1 MRQNV
6 PVSEEPRDL
15 LELQVNPERC
25 VHSLFE
31 QAQCSTCV
39 DTCPKSAWSIDDDG
53 VNLNTARCDG
63 CGLCAAACPQ
73 EALSVHLNLWPVE
86 TEGER
91 LVLAAC
97 DHAAVTPGAG
107 VIPCLHS
114 LSVRVLARLAAEG
127 IEVIATASGDCGN
140 CDRGSGDRLERRLT
154 ELNRLLRSR
163 GRGEFEHRAHTPATW
178 QILRTCASQTSSHS
192 MERRRFLRG
201 GLRQLTRLAQGFGET
216 DAPAGPSPASALL
229 GGGGSGVAEWRPL
242 LEEEACDGCSA
253 CIRLCPTHALEIDDT
268 HDRYQVFPDL
278 CTGCRVCNDI
288 CEANAITPTPWT
300 NAAPYTVRLGQR
312 RCRAC
317 GVEFR
322 LPIALADTKSLCP
335 TCRKTNHYRHLFQVL
350 GQ

>member
-1 MRQNV
+1 MAQS
-6 PVSEEPRDL
+6 PPDTEEPRGGPV
-15 LELQVNPERC
+15 LQVRPERC

-31 QAQCSTCV
+31 QASCNVCV
-39 DTCPKSAWSIDDDG
+39 TACPTAAWTLDDDG
-53 VNLNTARCDG
+53 LNLDSALCDD
-63 CGLCAAACPQ
+63 CGLCTAACPQ
-73 EALSVHLNLWPVE
+73 EALSVHLNVLYAE
-86 TEGER
+86 TADER
-91 LVLAAC
+91 QVLAAC
-97 DHAAVTPGAG
+97 DRAAVSPGAG
-107 VIPCLHS
+107 VIPCVHS

-127 IEVIATASGDCGN
+127 IEVMATSSGDCGN
-140 CDRGSGDRLERRLT
+140 CDRGTGDRLERRLT

-163 GRGEFEHRAHTPATW
+163 GLGEFKHRAHTPAAW

-201 GLRQLTRLAQGFGET
+201 GLRQLTRLAQGLSET

-242 LEEEACDGCSA
+242 LDEKACDGCSA
-253 CIRLCPTHALEIDDT
+253 CIRLCPTHALEFDDT
-268 HDRYQVFPDL
+268 HHRYQVFPDL
-278 CTGCRVCNDI
+278 CTGCRVCGDV
-288 CEANAITPTPWT
+288 CEANAITPVPLADATPY
-300 NAAPYTVRLGQR
+300 AVRLEQR

-322 LPIALADTKSLCP
+322 LPIARADTESLCP